1 MRLHLI
7 HNLTQ
12 ICLVSSIRIIMA
24 DTVSIFRS
32 TTVFLVNN
40 IMPAVRHALTDRH
53 RRVERRTGEGGV
65 LMAET
70 FKVGANA
77 RELLRYTQRA
87 TRIVTDDISRSDA
100 RKIIQKVAALEDV
113 RDIQKVCGTAVHALD
128 TRDREGFSKSTFRLY
143 GEGIRLT
150 ARQILLDAHAANN
163 VNFQT
168 DYDKRVEKIG
178 AVVDGCSLLLEY
190 LTICTEEGIISAK
203 KAGIW
208 TKKVTDVKY
217 PAMKWLTSERGRA
230 EKLRAEAE
238 RKRLTEQAAALK
250 AVLYPE
256 P

>member
-1 MRLHLI
+1 
-7 HNLTQ
+7 
-12 ICLVSSIRIIMA
+12 
-24 DTVSIFRS
+24 
-32 TTVFLVNN
+32 
-40 IMPAVRHALTDRH
+40 
-53 RRVERRTGEGGV
+53 
-65 LMAET
+65 MAEM

-168 DYDKRVEKIG
+168 DYDKRIEKIG
-178 AVVDGCSLLLEY
+178 AVVDSCSLLLEY

-208 TKKVTDVKY
+208 TKKVTCRKT
-217 PAMKWLTSERGRA
+217 PGRSGTETA
-230 EKLRAEAE
+230 GRTGCRPESCPLPGTVNAQRA
-238 RKRLTEQAAALK
+238 TALHK
-250 AVLYPE
+250 GCGLFV
-256 P
+256 

>member
-1 MRLHLI
+1 
-7 HNLTQ
+7 
-12 ICLVSSIRIIMA
+12 
-24 DTVSIFRS
+24 
-32 TTVFLVNN
+32 
-40 IMPAVRHALTDRH
+40 
-53 RRVERRTGEGGV
+53 
-65 LMAET
+65 MAET

-100 RKIIQKVAALEDV
+100 RKVFQKAAALEDI
-113 RDIQKVCGTAVHALD
+113 REMKQVCTTAVHALD
-128 TRDREGFSKSTFRLY
+128 VREKEGFTKSTFNLY
-143 GEGIRLT
+143 GRDIRET
-150 ARQILLDAHAANN
+150 AKKILLDAHAANN
-163 VNFQT
+163 VNFAT
-168 DYDKRVEKIG
+168 EYDKRIEKIG
-178 AVVDGCSLLLEY
+178 EVVDGCSLLLEY

>member
-1 MRLHLI
+1 
-7 HNLTQ
+7 
-12 ICLVSSIRIIMA
+12 
-24 DTVSIFRS
+24 
-32 TTVFLVNN
+32 
-40 IMPAVRHALTDRH
+40 
-53 RRVERRTGEGGV
+53 
-65 LMAET
+65 MAET

-230 EKLRAEAE
+230 E

>member
-1 MRLHLI
+1 
-7 HNLTQ
+7 
-12 ICLVSSIRIIMA
+12 
-24 DTVSIFRS
+24 
-32 TTVFLVNN
+32 
-40 IMPAVRHALTDRH
+40 
-53 RRVERRTGEGGV
+53 
-65 LMAET
+65 MAEM

-168 DYDKRVEKIG
+168 DYDKRIEKIG
-178 AVVDGCSLLLEY
+178 AVVDSCSLLLEY

-203 KAGIW
+203 KADIW

>member
-1 MRLHLI
+1 
-7 HNLTQ
+7 
-12 ICLVSSIRIIMA
+12 
-24 DTVSIFRS
+24 
-32 TTVFLVNN
+32 
-40 IMPAVRHALTDRH
+40 
-53 RRVERRTGEGGV
+53 
-65 LMAET
+65 MAET

-113 RDIQKVCGTAVHALD
+113 RDIQKVCGTA

-168 DYDKRVEKIG
+168 DYDRRVEKIG

-208 TKKVTDVKY
+208 PKKVPAVKY

-238 RKRLTEQAAALK
+238 RKRLTAPAAALK
-250 AVLYPE
+250 AVLYPA

>member
-1 MRLHLI
+1 
-7 HNLTQ
+7 
-12 ICLVSSIRIIMA
+12 
-24 DTVSIFRS
+24 
-32 TTVFLVNN
+32 
-40 IMPAVRHALTDRH
+40 
-53 RRVERRTGEGGV
+53 
-65 LMAET
+65 MAET

-87 TRIVTDDISRSDA
+87 TRIATDDISRSDA

-217 PAMKWLTSERGRA
+217 PGDEVAHVGTRTCRKTPGRSGTEA
-230 EKLRAEAE
+230 ADRTGCRPESCPLPGTVNAQRA
-238 RKRLTEQAAALK
+238 TALHK
-250 AVLYPE
+250 GCGLFV
-256 P
+256 

>member
-1 MRLHLI
+1 
-7 HNLTQ
+7 
-12 ICLVSSIRIIMA
+12 
-24 DTVSIFRS
+24 
-32 TTVFLVNN
+32 
-40 IMPAVRHALTDRH
+40 
-53 RRVERRTGEGGV
+53 
-65 LMAET
+65 MAEM

-168 DYDKRVEKIG
+168 DYDKRIEKIG
-178 AVVDGCSLLLEY
+178 AVIQKLRRDSSKRMKNKIRYWE
-190 LTICTEEGIISAK
+190 TA
-203 KAGIW
+203 
-208 TKKVTDVKY
+208 Y
-217 PAMKWLTSERGRA
+217 PAGEVTKQEI
-230 EKLRAEAE
+230 LRS
-238 RKRLTEQAAALK
+238 LF
-250 AVLYPE
+250 
-256 P
+256 

>member
-1 MRLHLI
+1 MAHGALQCIARLLDR
-7 HNLTQ
+7 LG
-12 ICLVSSIRIIMA
+12 
-24 DTVSIFRS
+24 
-32 TTVFLVNN
+32 
-40 IMPAVRHALTDRH
+40 VRTLL
-53 RRVERRTGEGGV
+53 RVEQAFVV
-65 LMAET
+65 LT
-70 FKVGANA
+70 
-77 RELLRYTQRA
+77 RELG
-87 TRIVTDDISRSDA
+87 I
-100 RKIIQKVAALEDV
+100 
-113 RDIQKVCGTAVHALD
+113 
-128 TRDREGFSKSTFRLY
+128 DRQPDRR
-143 GEGIRLT
+143 IRLT

-238 RKRLTEQAAALK
+238 RKRMTEQAAALK

>member
-1 MRLHLI
+1 
-7 HNLTQ
+7 
-12 ICLVSSIRIIMA
+12 MA
-24 DTVSIFRS
+24 EQP
-32 TTVFLVNN
+32 FLVGN
-40 IMPAVRHALTDRH
+40 
-53 RRVERRTGEGGV
+53 
-65 LMAET
+65 
-70 FKVGANA
+70 KA

-87 TRIVTDDISRSDA
+87 TRIVSDDISRSDA
-100 RKIIQKVAALEDV
+100 RKVFQKAAALEDI
-113 RDIQKVCGTAVHALD
+113 REMKQVCTTAVHALD
-128 TRDREGFSKSTFRLY
+128 VREKEGFTKSTFNLY
-143 GEGIRLT
+143 GRDIRET
-150 ARQILLDAHAANN
+150 AKKILLDAHAANN
-163 VNFQT
+163 VNFAT
-168 DYDKRVEKIG
+168 EYDKRIEKIG

-238 RKRLTEQAAALK
+238 RKRMTEQAAALK

>member
-1 MRLHLI
+1 
-7 HNLTQ
+7 
-12 ICLVSSIRIIMA
+12 
-24 DTVSIFRS
+24 
-32 TTVFLVNN
+32 
-40 IMPAVRHALTDRH
+40 
-53 RRVERRTGEGGV
+53 
-65 LMAET
+65 MAET

-128 TRDREGFSKSTFRLY
+128 TRDREGFSKSAFRLY

-178 AVVDGCSLLLEY
+178 AVVDGCSL
-190 LTICTEEGIISAK
+190 TMADTWMISISSVRTRRNCSAFS
-203 KAGIW
+203 GMFERSW
-208 TKKVTDVKY
+208 TVT
-217 PAMKWLTSERGRA
+217 
-230 EKLRAEAE
+230 
-238 RKRLTEQAAALK
+238 ALS
-250 AVLYPE
+250 
-256 P
+256 

>member
-1 MRLHLI
+1 
-7 HNLTQ
+7 
-12 ICLVSSIRIIMA
+12 
-24 DTVSIFRS
+24 
-32 TTVFLVNN
+32 
-40 IMPAVRHALTDRH
+40 
-53 RRVERRTGEGGV
+53 
-65 LMAET
+65 MAET

-168 DYDKRVEKIG
+168 DYDKRIEKIG

-208 TKKVTDVKY
+208 TKAVRPSKETASCRLPMQASDKY
-217 PAMKWLTSERGRA
+217 IPLRWAIPAGCSPL
-230 EKLRAEAE
+230 
-238 RKRLTEQAAALK
+238 
-250 AVLYPE
+250 P
-256 P
+256 